1 LGFVYRGEL
10 RFGAQ
15 LGVRMAGSPE
25 QRLVNVGAVLASTWF
40 LQNSLDAFVGVQNG
54 AVAWANETW
63 TQLTGWTSAQSVGRP
78 YADFLLRE
86 HADAALADLAALP
99 FQGKGVFTHRIAAR
113 SRGALWM
120 RCHAVRGADGW
131 VLMILRDVTADHQ
144 REIDNEQARSV
155 TALVRETA
163 GVNTWRY
170 DAEEDRYE
178 INPDFTDHRGGDGRV
193 RSGLSQRQLIHFGDI
208 AAVMSQWEAS
218 IATGAPGEAEYRV
231 RLGDDRRWRRTRAAW
246 RGLRQRPSGRW
257 DILGVSADITEI
269 AEARDAALRG
279 EQAARAA
286 AEAKSRFLANI
297 SHEIRT
303 PMNGVLGA
311 LHLIKADAP
320 LAERQALAER
330 ALAAGV
336 GLSDLLNDIIDFAD
350 VESGRLAL
358 AAEPVDPAAEL
369 ASIVGMFASQAAAK
383 GVSLETRLGRK
394 IGWVAADPAR
404 LRKLMFHLISNA
416 VKFTERGRVEARLTA
431 KGAGEARR
439 LRLAVAD
446 TGVGVAPEA
455 EAGLF
460 VGFSQADS
468 SITRRYGG
476 SGLGLA
482 VTRRLAQLMGGDAAF
497 ERREGGGSI
506 FWVEIGAPAAAQPGP
521 QGADAGAWLAGVKV
535 LVVEDN
541 ATNRLVAT
549 HMLGRLGAEVDV
561 AENGAIGVEAVERA
575 DYDLIF
581 MDIQMPVMDGVEAT
595 RRIRALP
602 GSKGA
607 TPIVATTANVM
618 PEQIASYRASGI
630 DGVVAKPISPAAL
643 ISEVARLA
651 AA

>member
-1 LGFVYRGEL
+1 MGFVYPREL
-10 RFGAQ
+10 PCLAQ
-15 LGVRMAGSPE
+15 LGVRMTVAPE
-25 QRLVNVGAVLASTWF
+25 QRLVTEGAWQASAWF

-54 AVAWANETW
+54 VVGWANETW
-63 TQLTGWTSAQSVGRP
+63 SQLTGWTSAQTVGRP
-78 YADFLLRE
+78 YADFLPRE
-86 HADAALADLAALP
+86 QAEAALADLAALP

-155 TALVRETA
+155 TALVRQTA

-178 INPDFTDHRGGDGRV
+178 INPDFTDHSGGLV
-193 RSGLSQRQLIHFGDI
+193 RTGQSQRQLIHFGDI
-208 AAVMSQWEAS
+208 AAVMAQWEAS
-218 IATGAPGEAEYRV
+218 IATGAPGEAEYRL

-311 LHLIKADAP
+311 LHLIKADGP

-358 AAEPVDPAAEL
+358 AAEPTDPAAEL

-416 VKFTERGRVEARLTA
+416 VKFTDRGRIEARLTA
-431 KGAGEARR
+431 RGAGEARR

-460 VGFSQADS
+460 VDFSQADS

-482 VTRRLAQLMGGDAAF
+482 VTRRLAQLMGGDAGF
-497 ERREGGGSI
+497 ERRKNGDGSI

-541 ATNRLVAT
+541 PTNRLVAT

-561 AENGAIGVEAVERA
+561 AENGAIGVEAVERT

-581 MDIQMPVMDGVEAT
+581 MDIQMPVMDGVEAA

-602 GSKGA
+602 GPKGA
-607 TPIVATTANVM
+607 TPIIATTANVM
-618 PEQIASYRASGI
+618 PEQIASYRVSGI